1 MNFVIPLIAIAA
13 GLLLLQPK
21 LQGSALWRATVT
33 PLASIIGSGF
43 LVVIPVL
50 AHSAGSYSLIAMS
63 AVVFLSVWLGSA
75 LRCNILAQDQTA
87 AIATSPSL
95 VHLERLSG
103 AVLAMAYV
111 ISVAFYLRLMSGFV
125 LSTVNDAPDTAPQM
139 MTTAVLC
146 VIGIY
151 GYRKGLSGLEKLEIY
166 SVTVKLAIICA
177 LLCALLVFNL
187 QASNNAPLLSTPD
200 ADWLTILRQL
210 AGLLLV
216 VQGFETSLYLGSE
229 YPAKVRAQSML
240 FAQIL
245 AGVIYIGF
253 VGMSLPLMGPLET
266 AEINE
271 TAIIEV
277 VGVVAWVLPMMLVIA
292 AVMSQFSASIAD
304 TIGAAG
310 VIQQETGGHI
320 DNRSGYLLITGLACA
335 LVWTSNIFE
344 IIAYASRAF
353 ALYYL
358 AQTLISVTHC
368 WHSEAGSARY
378 VKLVSYAGLSVILLF
393 ILLFAAPLES

>member
-13 GLLLLQPK
+13 ALLLLQPK
-21 LQGSALWRATVT
+21 LQGSTFWRATVT

-50 AHSAGSYSLIAMS
+50 AHSAGSYSLAAMT
-63 AVVFLSVWLGSA
+63 AVVVLSIWLGSA
-75 LRCNILAQDQTA
+75 LRCNILAQDQTT
-87 AIATSPSL
+87 AITPSL

-103 AVLAMAYV
+103 AVLAIAYV
-111 ISVAFYLRLMSGFV
+111 VSVAFYLRLMSGFV
-125 LSTVNDAPDTAPQM
+125 LSTVNNTPDTAPQII
-139 MTTAVLC
+139 TTAVLC

-177 LLCALLVFNL
+177 LLSALLVFNV
-187 QASNNAPLLSTPD
+187 QASITAPLLQTPD

-229 YPAKVRAQSML
+229 YSAKVRAQSML
-240 FAQIL
+240 FAQVL
-245 AGVIYIGF
+245 AGVIYISF

-266 AEINE
+266 AEISE

-277 VGVVAWVLPMMLVIA
+277 VGVIAWILPMMLVIA
-292 AVMSQFSASIAD
+292 AIMSQFSAAIAD

-310 VIQQETGGHI
+310 VIQEETSGRI
-320 DNRSGYLLITGLACA
+320 DNRSGYLMITGLACV

-358 AQTLISVTHC
+358 AQTLISMTHC
-368 WHSEAGSARY
+368 WHKEAGAARY
-378 VKLVSYAGLSVILLF
+378 VKLTSYAGLSLILLF
-393 ILLFAAPLES
+393 ILLFAEPLES

>member
-13 GLLLLQPK
+13 ALLLLQPK
-21 LQGSALWRATVT
+21 LQGSTFWRATVT

-50 AHSAGSYSLIAMS
+50 AHSAGSYSLAAMT
-63 AVVFLSVWLGSA
+63 AVVVLSIWLGSA
-75 LRCNILAQDQTA
+75 LRCNILAQDQTT
-87 AIATSPSL
+87 AITPSL

-103 AVLAMAYV
+103 AVLAIAYV
-111 ISVAFYLRLMSGFV
+111 VSVAFYLRLMSGFV
-125 LSTVNDAPDTAPQM
+125 LSTVNNTPDTAPQII
-139 MTTAVLC
+139 TTAVLC

-177 LLCALLVFNL
+177 LLSALLVFNL
-187 QASNNAPLLSTPD
+187 QASNTAPLLQTPK

-229 YPAKVRAQSML
+229 YSAKVRAQSML
-240 FAQIL
+240 FAQVL
-245 AGVIYIGF
+245 AGVIYISF

-266 AEINE
+266 AEISE

-277 VGVVAWVLPMMLVIA
+277 VGVIAWILPMMLVIA
-292 AVMSQFSASIAD
+292 AIMSQFSAAIAD

-310 VIQQETGGHI
+310 VIQEETSGRI
-320 DNRSGYLLITGLACA
+320 DNRSGYLMITGLACV

-358 AQTLISVTHC
+358 AQTLISMTHC
-368 WHSEAGSARY
+368 WHKEADAARY
-378 VKLVSYAGLSVILLF
+378 VKLTSYAGLSLILLF
-393 ILLFAAPLES
+393 ILLFAEPLES

>member
-13 GLLLLQPK
+13 ALLLLQPK
-21 LQGSALWRATVT
+21 LQGSTFWRATVT

-50 AHSAGSYSLIAMS
+50 AHSAGSYSLAAMT
-63 AVVFLSVWLGSA
+63 AVVVLSIWLGSA
-75 LRCNILAQDQTA
+75 LRCNILAQDQTT
-87 AIATSPSL
+87 AITPSL

-103 AVLAMAYV
+103 AVLAIAYV
-111 ISVAFYLRLMSGFV
+111 VSVAFYLRLMSGFV
-125 LSTVNDAPDTAPQM
+125 LSTVNNTPDTAPQII
-139 MTTAVLC
+139 TTAVLC

-177 LLCALLVFNL
+177 LLSALLVFNL
-187 QASNNAPLLSTPD
+187 QASNAAPLLQTPK

-229 YPAKVRAQSML
+229 YSAKVRAQSML
-240 FAQIL
+240 FAQVL
-245 AGVIYIGF
+245 AGVIYISF

-266 AEINE
+266 AEISE

-277 VGVVAWVLPMMLVIA
+277 VGVIAWILPMMLVIA
-292 AVMSQFSASIAD
+292 AIMSQFSAAIAD

-310 VIQQETGGHI
+310 VIQEETSGRI
-320 DNRSGYLLITGLACA
+320 DNRSGYLMITGLACV

-358 AQTLISVTHC
+358 AQTLISMTHC
-368 WHSEAGSARY
+368 WHKEAGAARY
-378 VKLVSYAGLSVILLF
+378 VKLTSYAGLSLILLF
-393 ILLFAAPLES
+393 ILLFAEPLES

>member
-13 GLLLLQPK
+13 ALLLLQPK
-21 LQGSALWRATVT
+21 LQGSTFWRATVT

-50 AHSAGSYSLIAMS
+50 AHSAGSYSLAAMT
-63 AVVFLSVWLGSA
+63 AVVVLSIWLGSA
-75 LRCNILAQDQTA
+75 LRCNILAQDQTT
-87 AIATSPSL
+87 AITPSL

-103 AVLAMAYV
+103 AVLAIAYV
-111 ISVAFYLRLMSGFV
+111 VSVAFYLRLMSGFV
-125 LSTVNDAPDTAPQM
+125 LSTVNNTPDTAPQM
-139 MTTAVLC
+139 ITTAVLC
-146 VIGIY
+146 LIGIY

-177 LLCALLVFNL
+177 LLSALLVFNL
-187 QASNNAPLLSTPD
+187 QASNTAPLLQTPK

-229 YPAKVRAQSML
+229 YSAKVRAQSML
-240 FAQIL
+240 FAQVL
-245 AGVIYIGF
+245 AGVIYISF

-266 AEINE
+266 AEISE

-277 VGVVAWVLPMMLVIA
+277 VGVIAWILPMMLVIA
-292 AVMSQFSASIAD
+292 AIMSQFSAAIAD

-310 VIQQETGGHI
+310 VIQEETSGRI
-320 DNRSGYLLITGLACA
+320 DNRSGYLMITGLACV

-358 AQTLISVTHC
+358 AQTLISMTHC
-368 WHSEAGSARY
+368 WHKEAGAARY
-378 VKLVSYAGLSVILLF
+378 VKLASYAGLSLILLF
-393 ILLFAAPLES
+393 ILLFAEPLES

>member
-13 GLLLLQPK
+13 ALLQLQPK
-21 LQGSALWRATVT
+21 LQGSTFWRATVT

-50 AHSAGSYSLIAMS
+50 AHSAGSYSLAAMT
-63 AVVFLSVWLGSA
+63 AVVVLSIWLGSA
-75 LRCNILAQDQTA
+75 LRCNILAQDQTT
-87 AIATSPSL
+87 AITPSL

-103 AVLAMAYV
+103 AVLAIAYV
-111 ISVAFYLRLMSGFV
+111 VSVAFYLRLMSGFV
-125 LSTVNDAPDTAPQM
+125 LSTVNNTPDTAPQII
-139 MTTAVLC
+139 TTAVLC

-177 LLCALLVFNL
+177 LLSALLVFNL
-187 QASNNAPLLSTPD
+187 QASNTAPLLQTPK

-229 YPAKVRAQSML
+229 YSAKVRAQSML
-240 FAQIL
+240 FAQVL
-245 AGVIYIGF
+245 AGVIYISF

-266 AEINE
+266 AEISE

-277 VGVVAWVLPMMLVIA
+277 VGVIAWILPMMLVIA
-292 AVMSQFSASIAD
+292 AIMSQFSAAIAD

-310 VIQQETGGHI
+310 VIQEETSGRI
-320 DNRSGYLLITGLACA
+320 DNRSGYLMITGLACV

-358 AQTLISVTHC
+358 AQTLISMTHC
-368 WHSEAGSARY
+368 WHKEAGAARY
-378 VKLVSYAGLSVILLF
+378 VKLTSYAGLSLILLF
-393 ILLFAAPLES
+393 ILLFAEPLES

>member
-1 MNFVIPLIAIAA
+1 
-13 GLLLLQPK
+13 
-21 LQGSALWRATVT
+21 
-33 PLASIIGSGF
+33 
-43 LVVIPVL
+43 
-50 AHSAGSYSLIAMS
+50 
-63 AVVFLSVWLGSA
+63 
-75 LRCNILAQDQTA
+75 
-87 AIATSPSL
+87 
-95 VHLERLSG
+95 
-103 AVLAMAYV
+103 
-111 ISVAFYLRLMSGFV
+111 
-125 LSTVNDAPDTAPQM
+125 
-139 MTTAVLC
+139 
-146 VIGIY
+146 
-151 GYRKGLSGLEKLEIY
+151 
-166 SVTVKLAIICA
+166 
-177 LLCALLVFNL
+177 
-187 QASNNAPLLSTPD
+187 
-200 ADWLTILRQL
+200 
-210 AGLLLV
+210 
-216 VQGFETSLYLGSE
+216 
-229 YPAKVRAQSML
+229 ML

-266 AEINE
+266 AEISE

-310 VIQQETGGHI
+310 VIQQETRGHI

-358 AQTLISVTHC
+358 AQTLISMTHC
-368 WHSEAGSARY
+368 LQTETGSARY
-378 VKLVSYAGLSVILLF
+378 VKLASYAGLSVILFF

>member
-1 MNFVIPLIAIAA
+1 MNLSIPLVAIVAA
-13 GLLLLQPK
+13 LVLLQPK
-21 LQGSALWRATVT
+21 LQSSALWRATVT

-50 AHSAGSYSLIAMS
+50 AHSAGSYSLVAMT
-63 AVVFLSVWLGSA
+63 AVVVLAIWLGSA
-75 LRCNILAQDQTA
+75 LRCNILAQDQTT
-87 AIATSPSL
+87 AIATAPSL
-95 VHLERLSG
+95 IHLERLSG

-125 LSTVNDAPDTAPQM
+125 LSTVNGAPDTAPQM

-187 QASNNAPLLSTPD
+187 QASSNVPLLSTPD

-266 AEINE
+266 AEISE

-310 VIQQETGGHI
+310 VIQQETRGHI

-368 WHSEAGSARY
+368 WHREAGSARY
-378 VKLVSYAGLSVILLF
+378 LKLASYAGLSVVLLF

>member
-13 GLLLLQPK
+13 ALLLLQPK
-21 LQGSALWRATVT
+21 LQGSTFWRATVT

-50 AHSAGSYSLIAMS
+50 AHSAGSYSLAAMT
-63 AVVFLSVWLGSA
+63 AVVVLSIWLGSA
-75 LRCNILAQDQTA
+75 LRCNILAQDQTT
-87 AIATSPSL
+87 AITPSL

-103 AVLAMAYV
+103 AVLAIAYV
-111 ISVAFYLRLMSGFV
+111 VSVAFYLRLMSGFV
-125 LSTVNDAPDTAPQM
+125 LSTVNNTPDTAPQII
-139 MTTAVLC
+139 TTAVLC

-177 LLCALLVFNL
+177 LLSALLVFNL
-187 QASNNAPLLSTPD
+187 QASNTAPLLQTPK

-229 YPAKVRAQSML
+229 YSAKVRAQSML
-240 FAQIL
+240 FAQVL
-245 AGVIYIGF
+245 AGVIYISF

-266 AEINE
+266 AEISE

-277 VGVVAWVLPMMLVIA
+277 VGVIAWILPMMLVIA
-292 AVMSQFSASIAD
+292 AIMSQFSAAIAD

-310 VIQQETGGHI
+310 VIQEETSGRI
-320 DNRSGYLLITGLACA
+320 DNRSGYLMITGLACV

-358 AQTLISVTHC
+358 AQTLISMTHC
-368 WHSEAGSARY
+368 WHKEAGAARY
-378 VKLVSYAGLSVILLF
+378 VKLASYAGLSLILLF
-393 ILLFAAPLES
+393 ILLFAEPLES

>member
-13 GLLLLQPK
+13 ALLLLQPK
-21 LQGSALWRATVT
+21 LQGSTFWRATVT

-50 AHSAGSYSLIAMS
+50 AHSAGSYSLAAMT
-63 AVVFLSVWLGSA
+63 AVVVLSIWLGSA
-75 LRCNILAQDQTA
+75 LRCNILAQDQTT
-87 AIATSPSL
+87 AITPSL

-103 AVLAMAYV
+103 AVLAIAYV
-111 ISVAFYLRLMSGFV
+111 VSVAFYLRLMSGFV
-125 LSTVNDAPDTAPQM
+125 LSTVNNTPDTAPQII
-139 MTTAVLC
+139 TTAVLC

-177 LLCALLVFNL
+177 LLSALLVFNL
-187 QASNNAPLLSTPD
+187 QASNTAPLLQTPK

-216 VQGFETSLYLGSE
+216 VQGFETSLYLSSE
-229 YPAKVRAQSML
+229 YSAKVRAQSML
-240 FAQIL
+240 FAQVL
-245 AGVIYIGF
+245 AGVIYISF

-266 AEINE
+266 AEISE

-277 VGVVAWVLPMMLVIA
+277 VGVIAWILPMMLVIA
-292 AVMSQFSASIAD
+292 AIMSQFSAAIAD

-310 VIQQETGGHI
+310 VIQEETSGRI
-320 DNRSGYLLITGLACA
+320 DNRSGYLMITGLACV

-358 AQTLISVTHC
+358 AQTLISMTHC
-368 WHSEAGSARY
+368 WHKEAGAARY
-378 VKLVSYAGLSVILLF
+378 VKLASYAGLSLILLF
-393 ILLFAAPLES
+393 ILLFAEPLES

>member
-13 GLLLLQPK
+13 ALLLLQPK
-21 LQGSALWRATVT
+21 LQGSTFWRATVT

-50 AHSAGSYSLIAMS
+50 AHSAGSYSLAAMT
-63 AVVFLSVWLGSA
+63 AVVVLSIWLGSA
-75 LRCNILAQDQTA
+75 LRCNILAQDQTT
-87 AIATSPSL
+87 AITPSL

-103 AVLAMAYV
+103 AVLAIAYV
-111 ISVAFYLRLMSGFV
+111 VSVAFYLRLMSGFV
-125 LSTVNDAPDTAPQM
+125 LSTLNNTPDTAPQII
-139 MTTAVLC
+139 TTAVLC

-177 LLCALLVFNL
+177 LLSALLVFNV
-187 QASNNAPLLSTPD
+187 QASITAPLLQTPD

-229 YPAKVRAQSML
+229 YSAKVRAQSML
-240 FAQIL
+240 FAQVL
-245 AGVIYIGF
+245 AGVIYISF
-253 VGMSLPLMGPLET
+253 VRMSLPLMGPLET
-266 AEINE
+266 AEISE

-277 VGVVAWVLPMMLVIA
+277 VGVIAWILPMMLVIA
-292 AVMSQFSASIAD
+292 AIMSQFSAAIAD

-310 VIQQETGGHI
+310 VIQEETSGRI
-320 DNRSGYLLITGLACA
+320 DNRSGYLMITGLACV

-358 AQTLISVTHC
+358 AQTLISMTHC
-368 WHSEAGSARY
+368 WHKEAGAARY
-378 VKLVSYAGLSVILLF
+378 VKLTSYAGLSLILLF
-393 ILLFAAPLES
+393 ILLFAEPLES

>member
-13 GLLLLQPK
+13 ALLLLQPK
-21 LQGSALWRATVT
+21 LQGSTFWRATVT

-50 AHSAGSYSLIAMS
+50 AHSAGSYSLAAMT
-63 AVVFLSVWLGSA
+63 AVVVLSIWLGSA
-75 LRCNILAQDQTA
+75 LRCNILAQDQTT
-87 AIATSPSL
+87 AITPSL
-95 VHLERLSG
+95 VHFERLSG

-125 LSTVNDAPDTAPQM
+125 LSTVNNTPDTAPQII
-139 MTTAVLC
+139 TTAVLC

-177 LLCALLVFNL
+177 LLSALLVFNL
-187 QASNNAPLLSTPD
+187 QASNTAPLLQTPK

-229 YPAKVRAQSML
+229 YSAKVRAQSML
-240 FAQIL
+240 FAQVL
-245 AGVIYIGF
+245 AGVIYISF

-266 AEINE
+266 AEISE

-277 VGVVAWVLPMMLVIA
+277 VGVIAWILPMMLVIA
-292 AVMSQFSASIAD
+292 AIMSQFSAAIAD

-310 VIQQETGGHI
+310 VIQEETSGRI
-320 DNRSGYLLITGLACA
+320 DNRSGYLMITGLACV

-358 AQTLISVTHC
+358 AQTLISMTHC
-368 WHSEAGSARY
+368 WHKEAGAARY
-378 VKLVSYAGLSVILLF
+378 VKLASYAGLSLILLF
-393 ILLFAAPLES
+393 ILLFAEPLES